1 MRSALLAPLCGLWAC
16 SSPALPPA
24 ADLST
29 PAPPSDLS
37 ELADLSLPDLAEPD
51 DLTLSPDLNDP
62 YPPGPY
68 GHLVGD
74 RLQPLTWEGYVNPTA
89 KGLATAKAY
98 TTLALNDVRRSGNK
112 YLLLYAADQF

>member
-1 MRSALLAPLCGLWAC
+1 MRPALLAPLFGLLSC
-16 SSPALPPA
+16 SSASLPPVA
-24 ADLST
+24 DDLST
-29 PAPPSDLS
+29 PPPGDLS

-51 DLTLSPDLNDP
+51 DLTFAPDLNSP

-68 GHLVGD
+68 GFMVGD
-74 RLQPLTWEGYVNPTA
+74 RLAPLTWEGYVNPTA

>member
-1 MRSALLAPLCGLWAC
+1 MRRALLASLFGLLSC
-16 SSPALPPA
+16 SSASLPPVA
-24 ADLST
+24 DDLST
-29 PAPPSDLS
+29 PPPGDLS

-51 DLTLSPDLNDP
+51 DLTFAPDLNSP

-68 GHLVGD
+68 GFMVGD
-74 RLQPLTWEGYVNPTA
+74 RLAPLTWEGYVNPTA